1 MKKKH
6 IFYGIAQAVPSKIE
20 LSFQQDVLE
29 KVVDYCKGFAIVFF

>member
-1 MKKKH
+1 MHFYIGQSMKKKH

-29 KVVDYCKGFAIVFF
+29 KRN